1 MLPPDLR
8 ARRGRRGSTVDDDE
22 QGGVG
27 RGQDGTDRGRP
38 DQDLPGRGGA
48 DRGRPEQDRP
58 DQGRP
63 EGRPEQGRPD
73 TSPSGATTGGPRSP
87 WPAPS
92 AGGTPPAPPYVPP
105 RYVPTATAAPTAAP
119 APTPMSTPTP
129 IPTPAQAVPGAG
141 WGRGEPVSAGWGA
154 PPAVARPRW
163 VVPLVVAAVVALLVG
178 VVGLGVGG
186 FALFLGGGSSWT
198 SGPEVDDGWW
208 FADAEHG
215 EYTGTL
221 PYVGARSVAGL
232 DEGTCFTS
240 DDVDDEGVVDP
251 APVASCDEAHQAEVY
266 VVSSL
271 PDGEWPGE
279 AAVADQALR
288 VCEGE
293 FEDFVGVDYWSSVAD
308 YGVFG
313 PTEESW
319 RGGDH
324 ELRCFAYAW
333 TDRRTGSLGG
343 SAE

>member
-38 DQDLPGRGGA
+38 DQDLPGQGGA

-119 APTPMSTPTP
+119 APAPQ
-129 IPTPAQAVPGAG
+129 PADTGSPRPHPAPGTACAG
-141 WGRGEPVSAGWGA
+141 VGIG
-154 PPAVARPRW
+154 
-163 VVPLVVAAVVALLVG
+163 VVAAVVALLVG

-266 VVSSL
+266 AVSSL